1 MIDEDFCAGDGK
13 FYISLELNGQFYNL
27 LCDNGRIVVQKM
39 VESSEFFDQLQEDYE
54 LGLDDSV
61 TGDNASGDLVTNNY
75 MINLKALHILTNT
88 YGYNTLEIS
97 MSNGSINEKYEDFL
111 IGDEVIQC
119 SKSKHLRYTILD
131 KLSNFHTVF

>member
-1 MIDEDFCAGDGK
+1 MGEP
-13 FYISLELNGQFYNL
+13 
-27 LCDNGRIVVQKM
+27 
-39 VESSEFFDQLQEDYE
+39 SEFFDQLQEDYE

-61 TGDNASGDLVTNNY
+61 TGDNTSGDLVTNNY

-111 IGDEVIQC
+111 IGDEVQC
-119 SKSKHLRYTILD
+119 SKSKQFFTKYNSSQIE
-131 KLSNFHTVF
+131 

>member
-1 MIDEDFCAGDGK
+1 M
-13 FYISLELNGQFYNL
+13 
-27 LCDNGRIVVQKM
+27 VQKM
-39 VESSEFFDQLQEDYE
+39 VQSSEFFDQLQEDYE

-88 YGYNTLEIS
+88 YGYNTLQIS
-97 MSNGSINEKYEDFL
+97 MNNGSMNTKYEDFL

-119 SKSKHLRYTILD
+119 SKSKQLRNKILA
-131 KLSNFHTVF
+131 K